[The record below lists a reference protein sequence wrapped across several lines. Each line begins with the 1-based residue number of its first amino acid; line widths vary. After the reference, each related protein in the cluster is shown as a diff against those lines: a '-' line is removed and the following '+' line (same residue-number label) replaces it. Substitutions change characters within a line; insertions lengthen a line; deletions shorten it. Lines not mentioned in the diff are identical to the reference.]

1 MKSLGCL
8 YLEGLLHGGAYFR
21 NFTVFSP
28 KLGVKIKCDFLGAL
42 VLVMYKYKY
51 KKTFVYSN
59 IDNDKKQKK
68 TNKIESNMK

>member
-1 MKSLGCL
+1 M
-8 YLEGLLHGGAYFR
+8 EGVGDIEGHGGAYFR

-68 TNKIESNMK
+68 PNQIESNMK